1 MAVLDTT
8 NKARIGVK
16 SAKTAV
22 KHPRSVRISGK
33 AITPLSKVALKAG
46 SPLVKRRVRR
56 RVEQLG
62 DAARVIGE
70 TLVTY
75 GPPAAYELGL
85 AEPPKPKRTAPRV
98 AAGIVIGASAVYF
111 LEPEHGRE
119 HREKVAQLVS

>member
-1 MAVLDTT
+1 MGT
-8 NKARIGVK
+8 RK
-16 SAKTAV
+16 SIDCRDYPSEKNC
-22 KHPRSVRISGK
+22 SLRISGK
-33 AITPLSKVALKAG
+33 AVAPLSKVTLKAG

-56 RVEQLG
+56 RAEQLG